1 MGETMLSKLK
11 EFQQEMIKYTETVA
25 SVLDGDIEIVDDRL
39 IRISGTGLYK
49 SKINESVVTEGFIY
63 DNVIQTG
70 QELVVLDICDNQL

>member
-1 MGETMLSKLK
+1 D
-11 EFQQEMIKYTETVA
+11 V
-25 SVLDGDIEIVDDRL
+25 DIEIVDDRL

-70 QELVVLDICDNQL
+70 QYFKMIVLFWWLFIIYAMRVDYFKC

>member
-11 EFQQEMIKYTETVA
+11 EFQQEMIKYTETAA
-25 SVLDGDIEIVDDRL
+25 SVLDVDIEIVDDRL

-70 QELVVLDICDNQL
+70 